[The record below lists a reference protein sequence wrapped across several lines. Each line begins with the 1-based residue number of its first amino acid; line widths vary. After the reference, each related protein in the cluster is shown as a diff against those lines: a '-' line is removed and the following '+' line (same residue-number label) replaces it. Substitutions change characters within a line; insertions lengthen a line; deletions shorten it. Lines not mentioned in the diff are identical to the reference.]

1 MLSSRSPE
9 SDYCTI
15 AFIFLLNNVKT
26 PIVIPKFLVYYQLQ
40 NFVDYTGEEI
50 MYDYSTSFVGK
61 GEVSEILHQKYNR
74 LSCIAFYK
82 DFITPFLFSV

>member
-1 MLSSRSPE
+1 M
-9 SDYCTI
+9 
-15 AFIFLLNNVKT
+15 LNNVKI

-61 GEVSEILHQKYNR
+61 GEVSEILHQKYNW
-74 LSCIAFYK
+74 LFCIAFYK
-82 DFITPFLFSV
+82 DFITPFLFLFDFQSFSLSALFMEVVFQ